1 MKAIMNF
8 NGLCKLIETFATSL
22 DFQDASDQLE
32 EKIFSLSKEE
42 FIPLITEIGT
52 IPESIDHDSTEE
64 KLYSKV
70 SDIVLAKCFQE
81 LGLKATV
88 LRERANSADVEA
100 RSKYHEYSLVGD
112 AKAFRL
118 SRTAKN
124 QKDFK
129 VESMD
134 HWRGDNDYSVLVC
147 PYFQYPKS
155 KSQIYGQALNKNIS
169 LFSWEYF
176 SILLKSDLEESPT
189 KNISVLW
196 NQSALIS
203 LDTPISDKDFCFIGK
218 QDKGICDF
226 MHISEENYDVYLSQY
241 RRNIIARGESEINY
255 WTRRIEEIKQYSR
268 EQAIDELITSLKLNE
283 KISAIT
289 KFTNSLRA

>member
-1 MKAIMNF
+1 MNF
-8 NGLCKLIETFATSL
+8 TELCKTIDEFTIRY
-22 DFQDASDQLE
+22 DFQNASEALE
-32 EKIFSLSKEE
+32 DKIFSLQKND
-42 FIPLITEIGT
+42 FIPLVTEIGT
-52 IPESIDHDSTEE
+52 IPESIGHDSTEE

-70 SDIVLAKCFQE
+70 SDIVLSKCFQE
-81 LGLKATV
+81 LGLKSTV

-100 RSKYHEYSLVGD
+100 KSKYHNYSLVGD

-134 HWRGDNDYSVLVC
+134 HWKGNNDYSVLVC

-155 KSQIYGQALNKNIS
+155 KSQIYGQALNRNIS

-176 SILLKSDLEESPT
+176 SVLLKSNLMETET

-196 NQSALIS
+196 NQSAIISTDTLIAN
-203 LDTPISDKDFCFIGK
+203 KDNCFLNI
-218 QDKGICDF
+218 QNKGICDF
-226 MHISEENYDVYLSQY
+226 MHISEDAFNRYLNSFKSL
-241 RRNIIARGESEINY
+241 IIQRGETEIEY
-255 WTRRIEEIKQYSR
+255 WKNKIEEIKGYSR
-268 EQAIDELITSLKLNE
+268 EKAIDELLISLKLNA
-283 KISAIT
+283 KIVAIS
-289 KFTNSLRA
+289 KFTESLRG

>member
-1 MKAIMNF
+1 MDFKELC
-8 NGLCKLIETFATSL
+8 GLIDDFAVKF
-22 DFQDASDQLE
+22 DFQIASDTLE
-32 EKIFSLSKEE
+32 DKIFSLSKND
-42 FIPLITEIGT
+42 FIPLVSEIGT
-52 IPESIDHDSTEE
+52 IPESIGHDSTEE

-70 SDIVLAKCFQE
+70 SDIILAKCFQE

-100 RSKYHEYSLVGD
+100 KSKYHNYSLVGD

-129 VESMD
+129 VESME

-155 KSQIYGQALNKNIS
+155 QSQIYGQALNRNIS

-176 SILLKSDLEESPT
+176 SILLKSNLKESET

-196 NQSALIS
+196 NQSALIGS
-203 LDTPISDKDFCFIGK
+203 NTFVTNKDNCFLSI
-218 QDKGICDF
+218 QNKGICDF
-226 MHISEENYDVYLSQY
+226 MHISDESFANYLSSFKKS
-241 RRNIIARGESEINY
+241 IVTRGETEINY
-255 WTRRIEEIKQYSR
+255 WKKRIDEITEYSR
-268 EQAIDELITSLKLNE
+268 EQ
-283 KISAIT
+283 
-289 KFTNSLRA
+289 